1 MTMMMTRMI
10 IIMVRMMVMRTKRF
24 DRSKFGFRSNLPS
37 CFAPVNT
44 CYDDDDDDVDDDDID
59 GHKDD
64 DGDDNEI
71 INIL

>member
-1 MTMMMTRMI
+1 M
-10 IIMVRMMVMRTKRF
+10 IMVRMMVMRTKRF

-37 CFAPVNT
+37 CSAPVNT
-44 CYDDDDDDVDDDDID
+44 CYDDDDDHDDVDDDDVD
-59 GHKDD
+59 GDDDDD